1 MMLNGARLKCCL
13 LGEARV
19 LQELSVPYRQG
30 VECEGQPTRRAGML
44 GTGTYGRLQKLGP
57 RMQTGWGPGLEL
69 GLPACPATNLK
80 LPSAGWLE
88 EHRPLNSQLPVGT
101 YVPFR
106 VWLSVQS
113 VGLDG
118 QDESATALWM
128 QRSWR

>member
-1 MMLNGARLKCCL
+1 MMLNGARLKRCL

-30 VECEGQPTRRAGML
+30 VEWEGQPTRRAGML

-80 LPSAGWLE
+80 LPSAGWRAQTT
-88 EHRPLNSQLPVGT
+88 EHPAPRWYLRTFSGVALRPKRGSG
-101 YVPFR
+101 R
-106 VWLSVQS
+106 A
-113 VGLDG
+113 G
-118 QDESATALWM
+118 
-128 QRSWR
+128 